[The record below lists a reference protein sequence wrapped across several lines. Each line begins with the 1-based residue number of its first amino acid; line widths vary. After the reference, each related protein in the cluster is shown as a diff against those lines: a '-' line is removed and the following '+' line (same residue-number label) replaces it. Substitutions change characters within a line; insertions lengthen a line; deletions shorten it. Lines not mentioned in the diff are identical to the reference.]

1 MALLTFLVLAFF
13 SLPQFQKAEVVT
25 DFSTC
30 QDFFYKKTAPAGFDQ
45 NLIKICQKYNDLY
58 RYATLYSTFRRIPIY
73 SAYTFDFACGNNTEG
88 RRATWFIER
97 QLSIP
102 SDPHDNMDLPR
113 NDREMLK
120 QNQAIDRFYE
130 NTNYDRGHLNP
141 NNFQCN
147 DGRIA
152 TFTLTNAVPM
162 DACFNRV
169 LWKEYEDETRNVLER
184 LRNKGIAYLVSG
196 VVPSVNKIPIQKI
209 DETEEERDFFMVTL
223 PSHIWTAVCFE
234 AYDTTKSFSFGYLG
248 INKPDAI
255 IEPMEI
261 LTLEEQLQAL
271 YENPSLNIFQDDCGA
286 STQNSQ
292 KILRNLKK
300 KIFLPQKGRS
310 MYSNSVPEVRRT
322 WDATVLTKRRRASSQ
337 EPVRHKRIV
346 KMEMDLSFDNLN
358 EWQENN
364 EIFKEQTKFAC
375 VLMSGHLTASVHSHH
390 HIQRRSD
397 DNLICTLVPEKSS
410 YASDVTADGTRC
422 LEGNICNVS
431 CLTEHGIMP
440 CCTTPCLYDYES
452 KLFICSSGNQCV
464 ICSPQYSTITQS
476 GKSCKNSECAT
487 QGEKKYWCYT
497 DGKVKEYCN
506 PPHVPANLGPLACL
520 VNTDKW
526 LTFTADNG
534 KLWCSKN
541 CKGDACKIG
550 VKSEY
555 DDALC
560 KYKASFSKS
569 GNILLQDRRGMYLCR
584 SPENSTQYIQAAK
597 HQPDASCEFEVSV
610 MNGKVLFKADNG
622 KMLSRI
628 FRDSSDNI
636 EAEKNSPDVSCE
648 FTVSTGADNVGP
660 LACYIDTEKLVTF
673 VADNGKFWCNTICK
687 DDTCRIQV
695 DEKYDDTQCKYK
707 VSQARNG
714 KILLQDRRG
723 MYLCRSPEYSI
734 EYIQAAKH
742 QPDASCEFQVSVMDG
757 NVLFKADNGKMLSRI
772 PRGSEDN
779 IEAEKASPD
788 VFCKFTVHSGENIGG
803 STGRDTGVKN
813 LSPLVYSIV
822 SNNWITFV
830 ADNGKYWCNKLCT
843 QVACRIQ
850 VVENYDEL
858 HCRYKVSQARNGKI
872 LLQDRRGMYLCRS
885 PEYSIEYIQAAK
897 HQPDASCEFQASVM
911 DGNVLFKADNGKMLS
926 RILRGSEDNIEAE
939 KVSPDVFCK
948 FTVHSG
954 DNIGGSTG
962 RDTGVDNVSSLA
974 NIIGSEKWITF
985 VADNGKFWCHELC
998 TAVSCKIKVNYNYDD
1013 TQCRYKLSQARN
1025 GKILL
1030 QDTRGMYLCRSP
1042 EYSINYIQAIKNLPD
1057 SSCEFQVSM
1066 MDGKVLFKADNGK
1079 MLSRI
1084 LRGLEDN
1091 IEAEKASPDVFC
1103 QFTVIIEM
1111 KNVSPLVYSIVSNN
1125 WITFVA
1131 DNGKYW
1137 CNKLCTQVACRIQV
1151 VENYDELH
1159 CRYKVSQARN
1169 GKILLQDR
1177 RGMYLCRSTVNSIQY
1192 IQAAKHQ
1199 PDASC
1204 EFQASVMDGNM
1215 LFKADNGKMLSRI
1228 LRGLEDNIEA
1238 EKDSPDIFSKFTVN
1252 TGVTDVGP
1260 LACFINTEKYITF
1273 MADNGGIWCNRL
1285 CRGDVCRILVDKA
1298 FDDKR
1303 CMYKVSQA
1311 SNGKILLQNIRGM
1324 YLCISSEYNI
1334 SYIKTAKHYPDAT
1347 CEFEVFVEDG
1357 KLHFKASNGRMLSRI
1372 YRGQDN
1378 IEAEK
1383 PFFDHFGK
1391 FTVIPQCQMSNV

>member
-803 STGRDTGVKN
+803 STG
-813 LSPLVYSIV
+813 L
-822 SNNWITFV
+822 
-830 ADNGKYWCNKLCT
+830 
-843 QVACRIQ
+843 
-850 VVENYDEL
+850 
-858 HCRYKVSQARNGKI
+858 
-872 LLQDRRGMYLCRS
+872 
-885 PEYSIEYIQAAK
+885 
-897 HQPDASCEFQASVM
+897 
-911 DGNVLFKADNGKMLS
+911 
-926 RILRGSEDNIEAE
+926 
-939 KVSPDVFCK
+939 
-948 FTVHSG
+948 
-954 DNIGGSTG
+954 
-962 RDTGVDNVSSLA
+962 DNVSSLA

-998 TAVSCKIKVNYNYDD
+998 TAVSCKIKVNHNYDD

>member
-772 PRGSEDN
+772 LRGLEDN
-779 IEAEKASPD
+779 IEAAKASPD
-788 VFCKFTVHSGENIGG
+788 VFCQFTVIIEM
-803 STGRDTGVKN
+803 KN